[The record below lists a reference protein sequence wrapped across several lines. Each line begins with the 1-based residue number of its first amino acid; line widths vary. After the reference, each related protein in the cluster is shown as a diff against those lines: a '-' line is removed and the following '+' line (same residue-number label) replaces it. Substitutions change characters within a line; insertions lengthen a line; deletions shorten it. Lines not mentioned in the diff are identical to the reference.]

1 MSIADRWLLPDG
13 VKEVLP
19 AEARQ
24 IEALRRQ
31 LLDLFD
37 SWGYELV
44 MPPLIEYLESL
55 LTGTGND
62 LALSTF
68 KVTDQLT
75 GRMMGLRADTTPQ
88 VARIDAH
95 SLQREAPSRLCY
107 VNSVLHT
114 VPASLLTGRSPL
126 QIGAE
131 LYGHGG
137 GESDLEVISL
147 MLEML
152 QVLQPDQQL
161 TLDLGHVGI
170 YRALVG
176 QSGLAA
182 DQAAELFDL
191 LQRKALTE
199 LDVRL
204 ASLPLSESL
213 AECFRRLPRL
223 NGSIAVLDE
232 ARALLAGDA
241 KVMVALNE
249 LQAVCAAVS
258 SRYPQVELY
267 LDLGELRGFNYH
279 TGIVFAAY
287 LPVFGE
293 ALCKGG
299 RYDEIGRD
307 FGRARPA
314 TGFSA
319 DLKVLAEICAGK
331 PKARTAILAPAGSD
345 EALWAQVRNLR
356 ADGERVIV
364 ELPGQPGD
372 AQEMGC
378 DRHLVFVDGNWR
390 VQPL

>member
-19 AEARQ
+19 VEARQ

-114 VPASLLTGRSPL
+114 VPTSLLTGRSPL

-170 YRALVG
+170 YRALVD
-176 QSGLAA
+176 QSDLEA

-199 LDVRL
+199 LDVFL
-204 ASLPLSESL
+204 TSLPLSESL

-223 NGSIAVLDE
+223 NGSVSVLDE
-232 ARALLAGDA
+232 ARSLFAGDCA
-241 KVMVALNE
+241 VLAALDE
-249 LQAVCAAVS
+249 LQSVCAAVAG
-258 SRYPQVELY
+258 RYPQVELY

-287 LPVFGE
+287 LPAFGE

-319 DLKVLAEICAGK
+319 DLKVLAEICAGE
-331 PKARTAILAPAGSD
+331 PQLRTAIFAPADSD
-345 EALWAQVRNLR
+345 GVLWAQIQSLR
-356 ADGERVIV
+356 AQGERIIV

-378 DRHLVFVDGNWR
+378 DRHLVCVDGNWR

>member
-19 AEARQ
+19 VEARQ

-114 VPASLLTGRSPL
+114 VPTSLLTGRSPL

-170 YRALVG
+170 YRALVD
-176 QSGLAA
+176 QSDLEA

-199 LDVRL
+199 LDVFL
-204 ASLPLSESL
+204 TSLPLSESL

-223 NGSIAVLDE
+223 NGSVSVLDE
-232 ARALLAGDA
+232 ARSLFAGDCA
-241 KVMVALNE
+241 VLAALEE
-249 LQAVCAAVS
+249 LQSVCAAVAG
-258 SRYPQVELY
+258 RYPQVELY

-287 LPVFGE
+287 LPAFGE

-319 DLKVLAEICAGK
+319 DLKVLAEICAGE
-331 PKARTAILAPAGSD
+331 PQLRTAIFAPADSD
-345 EALWAQVRNLR
+345 GVLWAQIQSLR
-356 ADGERVIV
+356 AQGERIIV

-372 AQEMGC
+372 AQAMGC
-378 DRHLVFVDGNWR
+378 DRHLVCVDGNWR